1 MYEAPGGER
10 SAEELEAAIF
20 GALDLYFEARRRE
33 VEGSKRRAGP
43 AFEAYEE
50 ARRQL
55 AEVEEELEGIRR
67 RTEELKAHAVDT
79 VDACVGGSEA
89 SDLQEEISDLQEE
102 ISDLQEEVRGLAE
115 AEKSAQRRKEEAEE
129 KLWRAELDFEGDL
142 GLAADGVAAFA
153 LHKVEEIEA
162 FKARLDQRFAEGR
175 TSVLGAAN

>member
-1 MYEAPGGER
+1 MYEVPGSER
-10 SAEELEAAIF
+10 SAEELEAAILE
-20 GALDLYFEARRRE
+20 ALDLYFETRRHE

-55 AEVEEELEGIRR
+55 AEVQEELEGIRR
-67 RTEELKAHAVDT
+67 RTEELGAHT
-79 VDACVGGSEA
+79 VDACVGASEA
-89 SDLQEEISDLQEE
+89 SDLQEEISDLQQE
-102 ISDLQEEVRGLAE
+102 ISDLQQEVRGLAE
-115 AEKSAQRRKEEAEE
+115 AEKAAQRRKEEAEE
-129 KLWRAELDFEGDL
+129 TLWRAELDFEGDL